1 MLSGLFFTN
10 SFDVYREKQG
20 VLAATGEGSS
30 NQTDVSIVTTQGQ
43 RQVAPACDMIVGGI
57 NVEPCVV
64 EAVNGYPCVGG
75 IATKEPLLTRR
86 RFGAQVAAHVPRRQA
101 QRSKATD
108 FKMRKILANPAA
120 TADTSE
126 RGVETLVAVLSNL
139 KSA

>member
-1 MLSGLFFTN
+1 M
-10 SFDVYREKQG
+10 
-20 VLAATGEGSS
+20 LAATGQSSS

-57 NVEPCVV
+57 NVEPFVV

-75 IATKEPLLTRR
+75 IATKEPWLTGR

-108 FKMRKILANPAA
+108 FKMRKILANAAA
-120 TADTSE
+120 TAEHLRKGSRNVGRRLVE
-126 RGVETLVAVLSNL
+126 R
-139 KSA
+139 